1 MLPPAHLAIGYLA
14 YSSYT
19 RVRGRTPTSLG
30 ALFVVVGAMFPDI
43 IDKPLQ
49 WSGLLID
56 GRTAGHSLLIG
67 GPIVFLVGLW
77 LYRRTGDGDALVALC
92 ASWLLH
98 PIADGINYPFQGTV
112 GTDFEELSFVVWP
125 VEISGPAVVELLSFN
140 QTVATLMAQKPEWAA
155 TNLPSGPDLRSALLL
170 FQLCVTGVAAVVWI
184 WDGGPGLSLVRTA
197 TVVLTSS
204 SK

>member
-19 RVRGRTPTSLG
+19 RIRGRTPTSIG
-30 ALFVVVGAMFPDI
+30 ALFVVVGAVFPDL

-67 GPIVFLVGLW
+67 GPIVFLVGFW
-77 LYRRTGDGDALVALC
+77 LYRRTGNGDALVALC

-112 GTDFEELSFVVWP
+112 ATDFEEMSFIVWP
-125 VEISGPAVVELLSFN
+125 VEVSGPAVVELLSFN
-140 QTVATLMAQKPEWAA
+140 QTVAALMAQKPEWAA
-155 TNLPSGPDLRSALLL
+155 ANLPSGPDLRWALLL
-170 FQLCVTGVAAVVWI
+170 FQLCVSGVAVVVWI
-184 WDGGPGLSLVRTA
+184 WDGSPGLSLLRTVA
-197 TVVLTSS
+197 VQLTGSS
-204 SK
+204 N